1 MTEVAGG
8 LNLCCYWLPHH
19 LKSMLDNQPSEL
31 FAIDQFDR
39 DTLLLFLAFRF
50 LNRHHSI
57 SNPRM
62 VLK

>member
-1 MTEVAGG
+1 
-8 LNLCCYWLPHH
+8 
-19 LKSMLDNQPSEL
+19 MLDHRPGEL
-31 FAIDQFDR
+31 FAIDQFDQ
-39 DTLLLFLAFRF
+39 DTLLLFLAFRL